1 VPGVN
6 GGRRLRSRGNIER
19 LPNGRLRVRV
29 YAGVDPV
36 SGRRHDLRA
45 IIPAGPNAAAAAEK
59 ARVRLL
65 NQVDERRHPR
75 TAATIAQLLARYL
88 SELRVA
94 RKTLHTYRGYVD
106 KHVLPFLGELKVGQV
121 DADALDSLY
130 AELLRCRD
138 HCDGKAG
145 RVDHRTRRAHVCDAR
160 CAPHTCRPLA
170 EWTVRKIHWIL
181 SGAFRRA
188 QRWNWVATNPMTM
201 AEPPTVKPPNPRP
214 PSAEEAGRIVE
225 EAWKDPDWGTLLWLT
240 MVTGLRRGELCA
252 IRWGDLD
259 LADGVVHLERRIGQ
273 IGSQLWE
280 EQSTKTHAD
289 RRVVIDPET
298 VEVLVEHRRRC
309 EARTRA
315 LGVELS
321 PDAFVFSLAPDGHN
335 PRRPESVTQRYRKM
349 CRRIGIETT
358 LHKLRHYSAT
368 ELILAG
374 VDIRTVA
381 GRLGHGGGG
390 ATTLRTYA
398 AWMSEGD
405 QRAAKE
411 IAARMPPR
419 PASRPNIV
427 EIDAKHA
434 YQRIAVALR
443 DEILDGTLLPGLPIP
458 TIKELAT
465 SCGVSVPTAKRAVD
479 LLAVWDFVHVT
490 PGQRTLV
497 RRLPTDLRGLETAS
511 IEDHRRSG
519 SAPPAIPASG
529 DAALLDL
536 EVRRLGQP
544 AHQVRCSANS
554 NDAATLHRLLVDA
567 VRRDGGKP
575 RDIGD
580 YELVVRRAGEA
591 EVVTTFVAVAP

>member
-19 LPNGRLRVRV
+19 LPNGGLRVRV

-36 SGRRHDLRA
+36 TGRRHDLRE
-45 IIPAGPNAAAAAEK
+45 IIPAGTNAAAEAEK

-75 TAATIAQLLARYL
+75 TAATVAQLLERYL
-88 SELRVA
+88 SEPRVA

-121 DADALDSLY
+121 DADVLDSLY
-130 AELLRCRD
+130 AELQRCRD

-160 CAPHTCRPLA
+160 CPPHTCRPLA
-170 EWTVRKIHWIL
+170 EWTVRKIHWVL

-201 AEPPTVKPPNPRP
+201 ASPPTVKPPNPKP
-214 PSAEEAGRIVE
+214 PTPQEAARIVE
-225 EAWKDPDWGTLLWLT
+225 EAWKDPDWGTLVWLT
-240 MVTGLRRGELCA
+240 MITGLRRGELCA
-252 IRWGDLD
+252 IRWRDLD
-259 LADGVVHLERRIGQ
+259 LADGVLHLERRIGQ

-289 RRVVIDPET
+289 RRVVLDPET

-309 EARTRA
+309 EVRTQA

-321 PDAFVFSLAPDGHN
+321 PDAFAFSLAPDGHN

-398 AWMSEGD
+398 AWISEGD

-427 EIDAKHA
+427 EIDEKHA

-443 DEILDGTLLPGLPIP
+443 DQVLDGTPLPGLPIP

-465 SCGVSVPTAKRAVD
+465 TYSVSVPTAKRAVD
-479 LLAVWDFVHVT
+479 LLAEWGFVHVT

-497 RRLPTDLRGLETAS
+497 RRLPPDLRGLETVS

-519 SAPPAIPASG
+519 SAPPAIPASR

-536 EVRRLGQP
+536 EVRRLGQT
-544 AHQVRCSANS
+544 AHRVRCTANP

-591 EVVTTFVAVAP
+591 EVVTTFVAAAP